1 MRHPLYSVMVALLL
15 VSNTTA
21 AAPTSSAYI
30 TNSGVTSISILEISN
45 NGISALPVGAL
56 THGVAVDPRGTRVY
70 AASMN
75 GNPGFLYAID
85 RATNAVVGSV
95 ALGRSPFG
103 VAVSPEG
110 RRIYVT
116 HGGTGRTVSGAV
128 AAVDVAASGAL
139 TIAANVTVG
148 GAATG
153 VAVSPN
159 GGRLYVANVVGRIS
173 VVDTALIGSAA
184 SPVIA
189 TVVTGGGLV
198 GIAVSPDGTRLYAA
212 DSRANKLWVVNTAL
226 LGTATDPIIGSVS
239 VGIAPFG
246 VAVSPDGRRVFVTNA
261 GSDTVSV
268 VDPSLLGTGT
278 TPVVAAPPVG
288 DGPHGI
294 AVTSDG
300 SRVYVVNRFSH
311 SISVLG
317 RSGELLGPPIRL
329 ADLSFPVG
337 FGNFVAPITGIS
349 VAIDIKPGSDQN
361 TINLGS
367 RGVVPVAILSTS
379 TFDAAVMVNPATVKV
394 AGAPVQLKGNGEP
407 LVVYDDVNGDGLVDL
422 VVHVQTEAM
431 QLSASDTKAVLE
443 GKTWDDTSIYGEDSV
458 TSIYGEDSVRI
469 VPGK

>member
-1 MRHPLYSVMVALLL
+1 MRHLLYPAVVALLL
-15 VSNTTA
+15 ASNTTA

-30 TNSGVTSISILEISN
+30 TNSGVNTISILNISN
-45 NGISALPVGAL
+45 NGISTLPVGAL
-56 THGVAVDPRGTRVY
+56 THGVAVDPTGIRVY

-75 GNPGFLYAID
+75 GNPGSLYAID

-95 ALGRSPFG
+95 AVGRSPFG
-103 VAVSPEG
+103 VAVSPDG

-116 HGGTGRTVSGAV
+116 HVGRTVSGAV
-128 AAVDVAASGAL
+128 AAVDVAARGAL

-159 GGRLYVANVVGRIS
+159 GRRLYVANVVGRIS

-239 VGIAPFG
+239 VGIGPFG
-246 VAVSPDGRRVFVTNA
+246 VAVSPDGRRVFVANA

-458 TSIYGEDSVRI
+458 RI